1 MKGACKSF
9 LHHNNNKRPKKLK
22 NQQLLLNS
30 VNCGHRANHW
40 PQTRD
45 GYRKSQLTLSRS
57 PHIET
62 SSGNRARAGEN
73 LTATEGLPEAQS
85 RQKLRTEHSRGAH
98 TLWILPLGALPDPH
112 GGVLRE
118 KTLLC
123 FQQKERKR
131 NHPEIRQH
139 VLFFITKSALKRT
152 TSPGPNLLR
161 FYQNLTHLGGG
172 RESAGPADSSLT
184 LQSGCLPN

>member
-1 MKGACKSF
+1 MLLPHKYKFYTGSENITKASFSTKEKESSFWSGLKGACKSF

-62 SSGNRARAGEN
+62 SSGNWARAGEN

-98 TLWILPLGALPDPH
+98 TL
-112 GGVLRE
+112 
-118 KTLLC
+118 
-123 FQQKERKR
+123 
-131 NHPEIRQH
+131 
-139 VLFFITKSALKRT
+139 
-152 TSPGPNLLR
+152 
-161 FYQNLTHLGGG
+161 
-172 RESAGPADSSLT
+172 
-184 LQSGCLPN
+184 